1 MINDISIGIINF
13 SYVIITDYL
22 FNVTLTLTLV
32 IGYLFNDYLITYLVM
47 LTDYLF
53 NDVNNLIWN

>member
-53 NDVNNLIWN
+53 NDVNNLI

>member
-32 IGYLFNDYLITYLVM
+32 IGYLFNDYLITYFVM